1 MRKKIILVGTF
12 HFAENA
18 DMIKRKN
25 EEIEALV
32 QLLAEWRP
40 SKIALE
46 WDKKDEQLLIEKF
59 HQESNQYSSDE
70 IEQIGFRLANKLH
83 HDKVYGVNWEGELGQ
98 EDVQNL
104 FNEIKENYL
113 EISEKME
120 SLNKA
125 SPVLSATSSL
135 IEAFRRLN
143 ENAYIHRLE
152 DLYLS
157 FVLVENKQGVKIGI
171 PFLDKWMKRELYIF
185 NNVLEITKDNDQD
198 CILLLIGSDH
208 LWLLR
213 KFFEGIGWEVIN
225 PFSCT
230 NKI

>member
-59 HQESNQYSSDE
+59 HLESNQYSTDE

-104 FNEIKENYL
+104 L
-113 EISEKME
+113 
-120 SLNKA
+120 
-125 SPVLSATSSL
+125 
-135 IEAFRRLN
+135 
-143 ENAYIHRLE
+143 
-152 DLYLS
+152 
-157 FVLVENKQGVKIGI
+157 
-171 PFLDKWMKRELYIF
+171 MK
-185 NNVLEITKDNDQD
+185 
-198 CILLLIGSDH
+198 
-208 LWLLR
+208 
-213 KFFEGIGWEVIN
+213 
-225 PFSCT
+225 
-230 NKI
+230 